1 MNDCA
6 GNWKLNDAPYSDP
19 ANVTRGNASAP
30 FVFVCE
36 HASPFIPEKLKQLG
50 LNDAAAS
57 GHIAWDP
64 GAETV
69 TRLLGQVFDATVVTA
84 TISRLVYDLNR
95 APEAA
100 DAIPAQSE
108 IYEIPGNKNLSVEQ
122 TSERIECIYRPFE
135 RIVQKEI
142 DRFRIAPALVTIHSF
157 TPVYNGIARDVQ
169 LGILHDADHRLADAM
184 LSGAPAITQLD
195 VQRNKPYGP
204 EHGVTHTLRT
214 HALPRGL
221 LNVMIEIRSD
231 LLDTQDR
238 CKAVAALLARL
249 LRGAL
254 ATCNDSSQSER
265 ANA

>member
-1 MNDCA
+1 M
-6 GNWKLNDAPYSDP
+6 NDAPYGDP
-19 ANVTRGNASAP
+19 ANVTRGNARAP
-30 FVFVCE
+30 FLFVCE
-36 HASPFIPEKLKQLG
+36 HASPFIPEELQQLG
-50 LNDAAAS
+50 LNEAAAS

-108 IYEIPGNKNLSVEQ
+108 IHEIPGNKNLSDEQMSGRVE
-122 TSERIECIYRPFE
+122 RIYRPFE
-135 RIVQKEI
+135 QTVQREI
-142 DRFRIAPALVTIHSF
+142 ARYRSAPALVTIHSF

-195 VQRNKPYGP
+195 VQRNRPYGP

-238 CKAVAALLARL
+238 CQAIAAMLARL
-249 LRGAL
+249 LKGAL
-254 ATCNDSSQSER
+254 ATCNDPSRSER